1 MALSTYRETLAR
13 SRGSMR
19 HAESTTHLSFADK
32 TVVNTVA
39 EIALPGFLLVD
50 YSTTIQPGERVDV
63 RHLVVAHCV
72 LTF

>member
-1 MALSTYRETLAR
+1 MALSTYRQTLAR

-39 EIALPGFLLVD
+39 EIALPGFLLTD
-50 YSTTIQPGERVDV
+50 YSTSIQPGERVDV
-63 RHLVVAHCV
+63 RFCAIMISVY
-72 LTF
+72 